1 MWGCAVAVW
10 FFLVGVGDAA
20 HPRTTAPKKIL
31 FIGNSMTY
39 VGDLPK
45 QVARLAAEHNFGA
58 VVCDMEAPGGVTLK
72 QHWESGKAQKMIQ
85 TGNYDAVVIQGQSTE
100 SLDDLPSFKTYGIKF
115 AEEASK
121 YHATPYLFSV
131 WSTCSPFACNAESLA
146 QAQTSIDG
154 DYADVAKAT
163 GAVIVPVGWAWAAY
177 RTAHPSPIGVLTS
190 DNAHPNNMG
199 AYLNAA
205 VFFESLF
212 DKSSLGSKVVTGVSD
227 AAAKEMQTIAHAVV
241 SKMKVTPNEKI
252 GNAEYRK

>member
-85 TGNYDAVVIQGQSTE
+85 TGCDVEELAWVVPMLLLQPILTA
-100 SLDDLPSFKTYGIKF
+100 LMYF
-115 AEEASK
+115 
-121 YHATPYLFSV
+121 
-131 WSTCSPFACNAESLA
+131 
-146 QAQTSIDG
+146 
-154 DYADVAKAT
+154 
-163 GAVIVPVGWAWAAY
+163 VINTQEV
-177 RTAHPSPIGVLTS
+177 
-190 DNAHPNNMG
+190 
-199 AYLNAA
+199 
-205 VFFESLF
+205 
-212 DKSSLGSKVVTGVSD
+212 
-227 AAAKEMQTIAHAVV
+227 
-241 SKMKVTPNEKI
+241 
-252 GNAEYRK
+252 